1 MGRRASKI
9 ILSVQERNELECLLR
24 THSTSQQLA
33 RRVQII
39 LLAADGLSVSRNCKS
54 VGCLAQEREKSS
66 VRTVSIDE
74 MSGIQA
80 LERAAPSL
88 PLPGDGGAAS
98 CVQ

>member
-54 VGCLAQEREKSS
+54 VGCLAQDGEQVEKSYPP
-66 VRTVSIDE
+66 RQLLFCR
-74 MSGIQA
+74 G
-80 LERAAPSL
+80 P
-88 PLPGDGGAAS
+88 
-98 CVQ
+98 